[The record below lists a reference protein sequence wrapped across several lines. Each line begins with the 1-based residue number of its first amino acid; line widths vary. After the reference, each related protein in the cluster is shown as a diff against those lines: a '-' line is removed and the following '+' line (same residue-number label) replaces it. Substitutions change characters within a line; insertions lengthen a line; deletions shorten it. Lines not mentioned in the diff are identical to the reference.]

1 MYKNFILL
9 LLLLLLLLLER
20 TFQNL
25 EILYAEETGMIIAL
39 FISVGKKE
47 RGVFSSNILKFIG
60 KVTHRHIYA
69 YIHRAG
75 NFNIVLPKLGPGE
88 ISGKLILSP

>member
-9 LLLLLLLLLER
+9 LLSLLLLLLER

-25 EILYAEETGMIIAL
+25 EILYAEETGMINAL

-60 KVTHRHIYA
+60 KVTHRHTYTRIYTG
-69 YIHRAG
+69 RG
-75 NFNIVLPKLGPGE
+75 TLT
-88 ISGKLILSP
+88 

>member
-60 KVTHRHIYA
+60 KVIQTHIYA
-69 YIHRAG
+69 YIHSQASQG
-75 NFNIVLPKLGPGE
+75 LVSLKAQ
-88 ISGKLILSP
+88 

>member
-25 EILYAEETGMIIAL
+25 EILYAEE
-39 FISVGKKE
+39 
-47 RGVFSSNILKFIG
+47 SNILKFIG
-60 KVTHRHIYA
+60 KDTQTHIYA